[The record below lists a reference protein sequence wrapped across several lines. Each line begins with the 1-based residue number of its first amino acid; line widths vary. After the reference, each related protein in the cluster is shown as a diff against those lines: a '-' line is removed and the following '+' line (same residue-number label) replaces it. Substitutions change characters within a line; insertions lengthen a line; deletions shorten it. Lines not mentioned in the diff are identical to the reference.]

1 MILMFRIILIYS
13 IFLSSISIA
22 QSLQL
27 SGKVMP
33 GGLIFG
39 KAEKAKNIM
48 LDSLQI
54 MFDNSGNFVIGFDR
68 DDTTEHILLVEL
80 EGKSILKKFILPKR
94 EYNIQRI
101 NRMAQKYVS
110 PPKEVTERI
119 NEERKISKDARDKV
133 GQIKSALFANGFEKP
148 IEGGRISS
156 VFGSQRILNGVPKN
170 AHNGIDIAVP
180 RGTPVK
186 AMTDGEVLLSANNFY
201 YAGNYILLDHG
212 LGLNSVY
219 LHLKKSYVKEGQIV
233 RKGEIIGEVGT
244 TGRSTGPHLHWGV
257 QWFNK
262 RVDPET
268 VFNFKEN

>member
-1 MILMFRIILIYS
+1 MVFMFRKIILYS
-13 IFLSSISIA
+13 ILITSISIA

-27 SGKVMP
+27 RGKAIP

-39 KAEKAKNIM
+39 KAEKVKNIM

-54 MFDNSGNFVIGFDR
+54 MFDNSGNFVVGFDR
-68 DDTTEHILLVEL
+68 DDTTEHILLVEV

-94 EYNIQRI
+94 EYNVQRI
-101 NRMAQKYVS
+101 NRMKQKYVS

-119 NEERKISKDARDKV
+119 NEERKVSRDARDQV

-148 IEGGRISS
+148 IKFGRISS
-156 VFGSQRILNGVPKN
+156 VFGSQRILNGIPKN

-186 AMTDGEVLLSANNFY
+186 AMTDGTVLLSADNFY

-219 LHLKKSYVKEGQIV
+219 LHLSKSYVKEGQYV
-233 RKGEIIGEVGT
+233 KKGEVIGEVGT

-257 QWFNK
+257 QWFSK
-262 RVDPET
+262 RIDPNS
-268 VFNFKEN
+268 VFEFN